1 MSDGDDDDMRLPASI
16 ERTWGLRDQ
25 PRKGPKPGLS
35 LEKIVTTA
43 VDVARA
49 EGLAAVSMH
58 RVAAELG
65 TSAMTLYRYVAA
77 KDELLLLME
86 DAVFGSPPASL
97 GPGEGWREGL
107 SRWAREDL
115 AVLREHPWIL
125 HIPISGPPATPN
137 QVAWLERGL
146 QYLRDTSLTEAEKMS
161 VIILLTGFVRAEAS
175 LSASIATA
183 VQAAGSTAQ
192 QMMTG
197 YRQLLVRI
205 SNQGHYPALRAVIDA
220 GVFDRPETPGDEFRF
235 GLDRIL
241 DGITV
246 LIHSRG

>member
-1 MSDGDDDDMRLPASI
+1 MSEDDGASLPASI
-16 ERTWGLRDQ
+16 ETAWGLRDR
-25 PRKGPKPGLS
+25 PRKGPKRGLS
-35 LEKIVTTA
+35 LEKIVDTA
-43 VDVARA
+43 VRVARA
-49 EGLAAVSMH
+49 EGLSAVSMH

-86 DAVFGSPPASL
+86 DAVFGPPPAPL

-137 QVAWLERGL
+137 QIAWLERGL
-146 QYLRDTSLTEAEKMS
+146 QYLRDTGLTEADKMS
-161 VIILLTGFVRAEAS
+161 VIILLTGFVRADAS
-175 LSASIATA
+175 LSASIIAA

-192 QMMTG
+192 QMMAG
-197 YRQLLVRI
+197 YRQLLARI
-205 SNQGHYPALRAVIDA
+205 SDQGRHPALRAVIDA
-220 GVFDRPETPGDEFRF
+220 GVFDRPETPEDEFMF

-241 DGITV
+241 DGIEV
-246 LIHSRG
+246 LVRSRG